1 MWRDAGEER
10 SLFFLDHITH
20 RLCALMPTAVVKP
33 ALTRTRSRPV
43 ATELEDAS
51 STLLLLTLAPPHGP
65 TSHPPSRRKS
75 IEDLRVPPTFHP
87 TGTTSPVKRNTNGKT
102 TLEPGPRLDL
112 RLLGPYGERRKEVE
126 REPGIGVNVMGGGL
140 HPFAG
145 TSTLLRRCVSEL
157 DLGDGDDQD
166 EDDESDFA
174 SDEEPFHLRTPS
186 IRSVSSSTRGSR
198 FIVGLE
204 DRSSQETTCFATD
217 ATIKGFYSV
226 GEKAGGF
233 VVFDCEIQTREGP
246 IIRTLKRYSAFVR
259 LRSDLLRA
267 FPALV
272 IPRLPPKSSL
282 AKFRQSFLE
291 RRRQQLSFWLT
302 TVLLHPETGGCGLV
316 RSWITEP

>member
-20 RLCALMPTAVVKP
+20 RLCALMPTTVVKP

-51 STLLLLTLAPPHGP
+51 STLLLTLAPPHGP

-87 TGTTSPVKRNTNGKT
+87 TGTTSPVKRNTKGKT

-126 REPGIGVNVMGGGL
+126 REPEIGVNVMGGGL

-174 SDEEPFHLRTPS
+174 SDVS
-186 IRSVSSSTRGSR
+186 ILKVFMGGYGRADPGSVSGRAVPPANSVNPERFLLNSR
-198 FIVGLE
+198 IGKSLF
-204 DRSSQETTCFATD
+204 S
-217 ATIKGFYSV
+217 
-226 GEKAGGF
+226 
-233 VVFDCEIQTREGP
+233 P
-246 IIRTLKRYSAFVR
+246 SA
-259 LRSDLLRA
+259 
-267 FPALV
+267 P
-272 IPRLPPKSSL
+272 
-282 AKFRQSFLE
+282 
-291 RRRQQLSFWLT
+291 W
-302 TVLLHPETGGCGLV
+302 
-316 RSWITEP
+316 

>member
-1 MWRDAGEER
+1 
-10 SLFFLDHITH
+10 
-20 RLCALMPTAVVKP
+20 MPTAVVKP

-174 SDEEPFHLRTPS
+174 SDVSILLKFLWVVMDELILDRFQEEPFHLRTPS
-186 IRSVSSSTRGSR
+186 IRSVSSSTRGSA
-198 FIVGLE
+198 
-204 DRSSQETTCFATD
+204 SH
-217 ATIKGFYSV
+217 
-226 GEKAGGF
+226 
-233 VVFDCEIQTREGP
+233 
-246 IIRTLKRYSAFVR
+246 
-259 LRSDLLRA
+259 
-267 FPALV
+267 
-272 IPRLPPKSSL
+272 SL
-282 AKFRQSFLE
+282 
-291 RRRQQLSFWLT
+291 
-302 TVLLHPETGGCGLV
+302 VLLLPGKTLETNPNLAARC
-316 RSWITEP
+316 SDS